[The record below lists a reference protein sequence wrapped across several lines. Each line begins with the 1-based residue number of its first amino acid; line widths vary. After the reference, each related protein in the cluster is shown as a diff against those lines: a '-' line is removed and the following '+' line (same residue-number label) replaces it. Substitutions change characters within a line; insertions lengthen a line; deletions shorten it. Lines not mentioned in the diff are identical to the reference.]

1 MRATASYSNSMERI
15 VLEPARIHPAAQ
27 AKLAN
32 NHRAIV
38 EECQRAVVNHDVVV
52 IGMSQNPHPRRARKA
67 LRERHVPFHYLE
79 YGSYLGA
86 WRERTAL
93 KMWTGWPTFPMV
105 FVRGTLIGGADE
117 LQALLVRGELDALAK
132 A

>member
-1 MRATASYSNSMERI
+1 VASHE
-15 VLEPARIHPAAQ
+15 
-27 AKLAN
+27 
-32 NHRAIV
+32 
-38 EECQRAVVNHDVVV
+38 VVV

-67 LRERHVPFHYLE
+67 LRERRVPFHYLE

-86 WRERTAL
+86 WRKRTAL

-117 LQALLVRGELDALAK
+117 LEALLNRGELDALAK
-132 A
+132 V